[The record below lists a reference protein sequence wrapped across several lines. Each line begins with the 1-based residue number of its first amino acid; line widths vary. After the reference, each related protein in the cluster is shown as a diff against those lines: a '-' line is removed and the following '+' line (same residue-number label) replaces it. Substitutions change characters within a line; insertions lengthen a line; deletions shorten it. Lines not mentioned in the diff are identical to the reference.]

1 MRKKNYNIH
10 RQKKIIIFVKHDF
23 TFFFICI
30 STISSNLYQ
39 ARPWFEVR
47 ASSALACHAHS
58 LEAGKCT
65 HPDGCGQI
73 FLFSFLDSFFL
84 TFFSY
89 LLCDLAFRFD
99 RLVCFLW
106 LLFFQWSF
114 IIIISQHNSFFGP
127 GAHTFCGLLNLLRTV
142 EGNAVQNQPTL
153 YSTCS
158 RTWESQLVSFSS
170 RDFAGTHF

>member
-1 MRKKNYNIH
+1 MI
-10 RQKKIIIFVKHDF
+10 
-23 TFFFICI
+23 
-30 STISSNLYQ
+30 L
-39 ARPWFEVR
+39 P
-47 ASSALACHAHS
+47 
-58 LEAGKCT
+58 
-65 HPDGCGQI
+65 
-73 FLFSFLDSFFL
+73 
-84 TFFSY
+84 FFSY
-89 LLCDLAFRFD
+89 LFQPYQAIFIRQDHDLKYGHLQPWPAMLIRSRLENALIRMAVGKYFSSLSSTLFFD
-99 RLVCFLW
+99 IFFVSSLRPRVSLRPACLLW

-153 YSTCS
+153 YSTCF

>member
-1 MRKKNYNIH
+1 MILP
-10 RQKKIIIFVKHDF
+10 
-23 TFFFICI
+23 FFFIFI

-73 FLFSFLDSFFL
+73 FLFSFLDSFFDI
-84 TFFSY
+84 FFVSS
-89 LLCDLAFRFD
+89 LRPRVSLRPACL
-99 RLVCFLW
+99 LW

-142 EGNAVQNQPTL
+142 EGNAVPNQPTL
-153 YSTCS
+153 YSTCF